1 MSDLANSISA
11 TATAAEAAAYMSS
24 ISPEERKVREDLAAA
39 YRLVAL
45 LGMEDSIWTHISAR
59 VPGTH
64 DQFLLNPHGVLF
76 RDVTASSLVKIDT
89 EGRVLQ
95 PTNHSVNAAGFV
107 VHSAVHMARHD
118 AGCVVHLHTVAGVA
132 VSSLACGVLPTNQW
146 SYQFHNRVAYHD
158 YEGIALDTDERERL
172 IADLGP
178 TSRVLVLRNHGM
190 LTLGETIADAFVLM
204 RNLDIACQAQIAISS
219 TGLPVAEVSEAVRE
233 HTARQYERSVEKH
246 HLNPEKSSITME
258 WNALVRR
265 LSPPEPTHF
274 TD

>member
-1 MSDLANSISA
+1 M
-11 TATAAEAAAYMSS
+11 TATAAAGDAAAYMAS
-24 ISPEERKVREDLAAA
+24 ISPQERKVREDLAAA

-89 EGRVLQ
+89 EGRILQ
-95 PTNHSVNAAGFV
+95 PTRHSVNAAGFV
-107 VHSAVHMARHD
+107 VHSAVHMARSD

-146 SYQFHNRVAYHD
+146 SFQFHNRVAYHD

-178 TSRVLVLRNHGM
+178 TARVLVLRNHGM
-190 LTLGETIADAFVLM
+190 LTLGQTIADAFILM
-204 RNLDIACQAQIAISS
+204 RNLDMSCQAQMAISA
-219 TGLPVAEVSEAVRE
+219 TGLPVTEVSQEVAE

-246 HLNPEKSSITME
+246 HADPSTSSISLE

-274 TD
+274 SD

>member
-1 MSDLANSISA
+1 MASLFA
-11 TATAAEAAAYMSS
+11 SS
-24 ISPEERKVREDLAAA
+24 SPEERQVRQDLAAA

-64 DQFLLNPHGVLF
+64 DQFLINPHGVLF

-89 EGRVLQ
+89 EGRILA
-95 PTNHSVNAAGFV
+95 PTRHAVNTAGFV

-146 SYQFHNRVAYHD
+146 SFQFHNRVAYHD
-158 YEGIALDTDERERL
+158 YEGIALDTAERESL

-190 LTLGETIADAFVLM
+190 LTLGNTVADAFILM

-219 TGLPVAEVSEAVRE
+219 TGLPVTEVPEAVRE

-246 HLNPEKSSITME
+246 HADPSNSSISLE
-258 WNALVRR
+258 WSALVRR
-265 LSPPEPTHF
+265 LSPPEATHF
-274 TD
+274 SD